1 MAENPPAIADRFATR
16 LALFYAGFFV
26 AAGIRMPFFPAWLA
40 AKGLDSG
47 AIGVVLSVPIVVRV
61 LAIPTITRA
70 ADRTGAVHR
79 VLAATALASAAGYAL
94 VGLAHSFVAILL
106 LVALASI
113 ALAPTM
119 PLADAYALRG
129 LRLRRRAYGPVRLW
143 GSVAFIAA
151 NLGGGLALD
160 LIARTDLIWLI
171 VAGFLA
177 MAAAA
182 WGLAAIGSE
191 ASVQAP
197 GAPKSLSGRL
207 PVFLAVTGAASLVQ
221 ASHAVYYGFSTLE
234 WSASLDGTAIGAL
247 WALGVLAEIAL
258 FAISGR
264 LPRSIGPLALLAL
277 GAGGGVVR
285 WSAMALDPPL
295 TLLPLLQCL
304 HALSFGATHLGAV
317 QFLARAMPDRQAAA
331 QGDFAVILG
340 IVGAGSMSLSGALH
354 GVYGTHAYAA
364 MAALAGAGGLLVPL
378 AWRLGRDG

>member
-1 MAENPPAIADRFATR
+1 MSENPPAIADGFATR
-16 LALFYAGFFV
+16 LSVFYAGFFV
-26 AAGIRMPFFPAWLA
+26 AAGIQMPFFPAWLA

-47 AIGVVLSVPIVVRV
+47 AIGVVLSVPIVVRL
-61 LAIPTITRA
+61 LAIPTITRL

-79 VLAATALASAAGYAL
+79 VLAATALLGAAVYAL
-94 VGLAHSFVAILL
+94 VGLAHSFLAIVV

-160 LIARTDLIWLI
+160 LISRANLIWLM
-171 VAGFLA
+171 VAGFFA

-182 WGLAAIGSE
+182 WALAPIGPEIPAQVS
-191 ASVQAP
+191 
-197 GAPKSLSGRL
+197 GAPKNRSGRL
-207 PVFLAVTGAASLVQ
+207 PIFLAVALAASLVQ

-234 WSASLDGTAIGAL
+234 WSTSLDGTAIGAL
-247 WALGVLAEIAL
+247 WALGVLAEIML
-258 FAISGR
+258 FAVSAR
-264 LPRSIGPLALLAL
+264 LPRAIGPLTLLAL

-285 WSAMALDPPL
+285 WSAMALDPPVM
-295 TLLPLLQCL
+295 LLPALQCL

-317 QFLARAMPDRQAAA
+317 QFLARTMPDRQAAA

-340 IVGAGSMSLSGALH
+340 VVGAGSMSLSGALY
-354 GVYGTHAYAA
+354 GVYGTRAYAA
-364 MAALAGAGGLLVPL
+364 MAVLAGAGGLFVLL
-378 AWRLGRDG
+378 ARRLGRTG

>member
-1 MAENPPAIADRFATR
+1 MAATPPAIADDFATR
-16 LALFYAGFFV
+16 LAVFYAGFFV
-26 AAGIRMPFFPAWLA
+26 AAGIQMPFFPAWLA

-61 LAIPTITRA
+61 LAIPTITRV

-79 VLAATALASAAGYAL
+79 VLAATALAGAAAYAL
-94 VGLAHSFVAILL
+94 VGIAHSFVSILV
-106 LVALASI
+106 LVAVASM

-129 LRLRRRAYGPVRLW
+129 LRPRRRAYGPVRAW

-160 LIARTDLIWLI
+160 LMSRANLIWLM

-182 WGLAAIGSE
+182 WALAPIGLE
-191 ASVQAP
+191 ASAQAS
-197 GAPKSLSGRL
+197 GAPKSPSGRL
-207 PVFLAVTGAASLVQ
+207 PVFLAVTAAASLVQ

-258 FAISGR
+258 FAVSGR
-264 LPRSIGPLALLAL
+264 LPRSIGPLTLLAL

-285 WSAMALDPPL
+285 WGAMALDPPVM
-295 TLLPLLQCL
+295 LLPLLQCL
-304 HALSFGATHLGAV
+304 HALSFGATHLGAM
-317 QFLARAMPDRQAAA
+317 QFLARTMADRQAAA

-340 IVGAGSMSLSGALH
+340 IVGAASMSLSGALY
-354 GVYGTHAYAA
+354 GVYGTRAYAT
-364 MAALAGAGGLLVPL
+364 MAALAGAGGLFVLL
-378 AWRLGRDG
+378 ARRLRPDG